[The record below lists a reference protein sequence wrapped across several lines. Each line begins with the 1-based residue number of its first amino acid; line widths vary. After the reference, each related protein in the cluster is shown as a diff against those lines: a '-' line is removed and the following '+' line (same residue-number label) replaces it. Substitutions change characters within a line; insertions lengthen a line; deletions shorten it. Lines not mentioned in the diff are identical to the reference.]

1 MVTPEQLG
9 RLSAVASRWAGSV
22 EVACA
27 IEAAAALAAAD
38 LSSPSDIARRG
49 AELAARL
56 AAVSGDDAVARAL
69 AQDLEALFSW
79 NAETESAASGAGGA
93 AAQSV
98 LADAAAR
105 SSSARSEL
113 ASILSRSESAV
124 RMSARELYLRE
135 CTRAGL
141 NARSGNMTRQQA
153 VADSVRRMAEMGLY
167 CSEYTR
173 RDGTT
178 VRVPVDVGVRRAV
191 EDMAQGMLTKQ
202 VISIAST
209 LGENLVQVSSH
220 AGARDSHAAWHGRV
234 YMLDGGTRE
243 RPNFYSACR
252 VGDMVNGY
260 GGYNCRHTMAIY
272 REGEKPLWDPDP
284 TSGTGYTND
293 EVYALKQRQRAHESS
308 IRKLKRV
315 KQVLDSQGLDSRQVD
330 VEINAH
336 RAALRRLV
344 GENGRVLARDSWRE
358 QVSAAER
365 TVVQEGEPLVHGRQ
379 PNTPSAVDRKAVNS
393 KEYHDKFDSMPFK
406 ARVRESLY
414 KQAGRLLEDA
424 DGKQHERMA
433 AVSARTG
440 DVIADNMDDPP
451 IDRMAGLSSQK
462 IERVKRVPDGVIY
475 IHNHPNSTEPSFT
488 DIHSAAQDWVVANVA
503 VCHDGTVYTI
513 IGKVGTDIIESVY
526 NRFVEKAK
534 ESHPMLADSAEIGI
548 IALESMIA
556 ANEEIGMRWFDLSRK

>member
-1 MVTPEQLG
+1 MG
-9 RLSAVASRWAGSV
+9 RTEAINTAVRNMADRGLYSYKYTRADGV
-22 EVACA
+22 EVK
-27 IEAAAALAAAD
+27 
-38 LSSPSDIARRG
+38 
-49 AELAARL
+49 
-56 AAVSGDDAVARAL
+56 
-69 AQDLEALFSW
+69 
-79 NAETESAASGAGGA
+79 
-93 AAQSV
+93 
-98 LADAAAR
+98 
-105 SSSARSEL
+105 
-113 ASILSRSESAV
+113 
-124 RMSARELYLRE
+124 
-135 CTRAGL
+135 
-141 NARSGNMTRQQA
+141 
-153 VADSVRRMAEMGLY
+153 
-167 CSEYTR
+167 
-173 RDGTT
+173 
-178 VRVPVDVGVRRAV
+178 VPVDVGVRRRV
-191 EDMAQGMLTKQ
+191 EDMAQQFLTEQ
-202 VISIAST
+202 VLDVANE
-209 LGENLVQVSSH
+209 LGENLIQVSSH
-220 AGARDSHAAWHGRV
+220 AGARDSHAAWHGHV
-234 YMLDGGTRE
+234 YSLRGGNSKY
-243 RPNFYSACR
+243 PNFYSACR

-344 GENGRVLARDSWRE
+344 SENGKVLARESWRE
-358 QVSAAER
+358 QVSAAGR

-379 PNTPSAVDRKAVNS
+379 PDTPSAVDRKAVNS

-451 IDRMAGLSSQK
+451 IDRMAGLSSRK

-526 NRFVEKAK
+526 NWFVEKAK